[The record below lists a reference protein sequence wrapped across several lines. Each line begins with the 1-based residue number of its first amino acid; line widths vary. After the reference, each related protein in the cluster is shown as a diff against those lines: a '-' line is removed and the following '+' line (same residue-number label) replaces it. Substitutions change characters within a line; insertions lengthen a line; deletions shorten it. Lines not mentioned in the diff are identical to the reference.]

1 MKKANI
7 VSGFKKGEQGN
18 INTDKKF
25 KKLKRQAAR
34 KQRVKEK

>member
-1 MKKANI
+1 MKEVNI
-7 VSGFKKGEQGN
+7 VSKAEKGDEKD
-18 INTDKKF
+18 INTDKEF